1 MSNILVT
8 LGLYILNNSLH
19 KSNVIRSSIFSTQF
33 PKLLE
38 DDLDYKGG
46 YNEVEFNHPDDSVE
60 RLYKINEMF
69 NKKKLLLLLESNSV
83 SQNEKLELIKRDIN
97 PPSYVPSI
105 ISGGLMDDWEFN
117 LHKE

>member
-1 MSNILVT
+1 
-8 LGLYILNNSLH
+8 
-19 KSNVIRSSIFSTQF
+19 
-33 PKLLE
+33 
-38 DDLDYKGG
+38 
-46 YNEVEFNHPDDSVE
+46 
-60 RLYKINEMF
+60 MF

-105 ISGGLMDDWEFN
+105 ISGGLMDDWEFD